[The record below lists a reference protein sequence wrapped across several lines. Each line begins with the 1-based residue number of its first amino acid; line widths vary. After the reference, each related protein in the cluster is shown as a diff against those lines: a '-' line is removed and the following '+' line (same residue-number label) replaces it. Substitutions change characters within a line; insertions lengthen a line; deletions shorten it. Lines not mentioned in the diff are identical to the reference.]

1 MLDVTIKEDHIQIG
15 DRFRVSFLR
24 TLRIPD
30 DGQAYPLPP
39 GLGSFPLLQVNDY
52 LDRVPSAWRKSGGAF
67 FPMYQREALWM
78 GFHCP
83 AWKPCAV
90 KVAIGSVNA
99 LTGEADD
106 NVLHARPQNYIVC
119 PNQMWLDGVHL
130 GSETIRQ
137 FVAMPLGS
145 GYTVE
150 SGLSGEE
157 RHGGIQI
164 TVFEPKPG
172 QFPDSPPPVNPAG
185 PARLFTPRR
194 VVEEMGIG
202 AGGVM
207 QQKIYPDPYDFAVW
221 DPCHYGR
228 VCVHIVNS
236 LQFRDLVER
245 DPPLPPIDARTYT
258 HYGFPWFALYEE
270 EPCGLEASPQLSS
283 VKTIRQRDAEL
294 GTLLDS
300 DKNLQIPGAQIRK
313 IVRRRSVKH
322 DRSTKR

>member
-24 TLRIPD
+24 TVRIPD
-30 DGQAYPLPP
+30 DGQIYPLPP
-39 GLGSFPLLQVNDY
+39 GLGSFPLLKVDDY
-52 LDRVPSAWRKSGGAF
+52 VDRVPSAWRDHGGAF
-67 FPMYQREALWM
+67 FPMYQREALWL

-90 KVAIGSVNA
+90 KVAIGRVNA

-106 NVLHARPQNYIVC
+106 NILRAHPQNYLVC
-119 PNQMWLDGVHL
+119 PDQLWLDGVHV

-137 FVAMPLGS
+137 FVAMPLGL

-150 SGLSGEE
+150 SVLAGEE
-157 RHGGIQI
+157 MYGGIQI
-164 TVFEPKPG
+164 TVFEPQPG
-172 QFPDSPPPVNPAG
+172 QFPDPPLKVTPTG

-207 QQKIYPDPYDFAVW
+207 QQKIYPDTYGLAVW
-221 DPCHYGR
+221 NPCLYGR
-228 VCVHIVNS
+228 VFVHIVNS
-236 LQFRDLVER
+236 LQFREIVDNN
-245 DPPLPPIDARTYT
+245 PPSPPIDARTYT
-258 HYGFPWFALYEE
+258 QYGLPWFAMYEE
-270 EPCGLEASPQLSS
+270 KQCGLEASVQISS

-294 GTLLDS
+294 GKLFDS
-300 DKNLQIPGAQIRK
+300 DAKLPIPEEQIRK
-313 IVRRRSVKH
+313 ITRRRSAK
-322 DRSTKR
+322 RGGSTK